1 MTYRSPLVFLDRDSL
16 CAARAQV
23 AMRPVQDFDSQM
35 SH

>member
-1 MTYRSPLVFLDRDSL
+1 MTYRSLLVFRDRDSL

-23 AMRPVQDFDSQM
+23 AMRLVQDFDSRM